1 MRNLHRGYQPLIA
14 VIAAAELKRGQVMSQ
29 PLASFQIG
37 SNIQDRLN
45 TAFHSVPKILVFLF
59 ILIIGWFVATAA
71 IVIVALGVIAVF
83 NQVGLATAVTRPILY
98 TVLLTCGAIIAIGV
112 GGGLIKP
119 MQARWERM
127 LAAAERETSSQ
138 FAAYQ
143 QGRTATEGQARRQVQ
158 QQEQQQAQQ
167 QAQQQEQ
174 QQAQQQAGHEDERQ
188 DQPPTVCPQPAC
200 QPPGPRYL
208 QSHGFARGAGYL
220 RSPVFSPGPGYH
232 QSLGHQQNPDQLQE
246 TGIQD
251 DPDNYPGGQY
261 M

>member
-1 MRNLHRGYQPLIA
+1 
-14 VIAAAELKRGQVMSQ
+14 MSQ

-143 QGRTATEGQARRQVQ
+143 QGRTATQGQAR
-158 QQEQQQAQQ
+158 Q

-188 DQPPTVCPQPAC
+188 DQPPTVCPQPAG

>member
-37 SNIQDRLN
+37 QDRLN

-59 ILIIGWFVATAA
+59 IIIIGWFVATAA

-83 NQVGLATAVTRPILY
+83 NQVGLATAITRPILY

-143 QGRTATEGQARRQVQ
+143 QGRTATQGQAR
-158 QQEQQQAQQ
+158 QQAQQ
-167 QAQQQEQ
+167 Q
-174 QQAQQQAGHEDERQ
+174 DERQ
-188 DQPPTVCPQPAC
+188 DERQNQRQDQQQDHQPPTVCPQSAG

-208 QSHGFARGAGYL
+208 QSHGFARSAGYL
-220 RSPVFSPGPGYH
+220 RSPAFTPGPGYH

-246 TGIQD
+246 TVIQD

>member
-1 MRNLHRGYQPLIA
+1 
-14 VIAAAELKRGQVMSQ
+14 MSQ

-143 QGRTATEGQARRQVQ
+143 QGRTATQGQAR
-158 QQEQQQAQQ
+158 QQAQQ
-167 QAQQQEQ
+167 QDER
-174 QQAQQQAGHEDERQ
+174 QAQQQDHQ
-188 DQPPTVCPQPAC
+188 LPTVCPQPAGQPPG

-246 TGIQD
+246 TVIQD